1 VQFEEKMKIWQT
13 RIHVGAIFLSKALF
27 FSGGERRRRIMMVW
41 LVGWGEF
48 QTTTLDLLFPRQI
61 RINMAFFAFFAW
73 HLILHLVQQQTQI
86 LEGHGFQD
94 RIF

>member
-1 VQFEEKMKIWQT
+1 VQFEEKIWQT

-27 FSGGERRRRIMMVW
+27 FGGAKLGRRIMMVW
-41 LVGWGEF
+41 WVGGEI
-48 QTTTLDLLFPRQI
+48 FPPNTNKYGI
-61 RINMAFFAFFAW
+61 FCFFFAW
-73 HLILHLVQQQTQI
+73 HLILHLVQQQTQT